1 MITNKYPRKLWS
13 RLLYRKPVRLKGTP
27 PKLLLATPLVVPGFP
42 SYFLKAEDL
51 KHTSKVIGATRVVK
65 PGPSLGEIL
74 LIVWDSVCAVWRAI
88 RTGLVLLPCLLA
100 VPLALIP
107 PPLPRLSRQA
117 LAELMAVCAE
127 VAGPVYVKLAQWAA
141 TRRDLLPESVCQ
153 TLARLQTRVSPH
165 SWRATERLLK
175 EEFGSEFDDFYQ
187 RLWLEERRPV
197 ASGCC
202 AQVYHGWLDGQEVA
216 IKVVHP
222 NLKRQLQLDIMVMRT
237 TARCLTWL
245 FPSTSWLNMCQAVE
259 EFDNLMTEQMD
270 MVEEAANLT
279 RFRHNFKDT
288 VGIIFPEPI
297 LSKRRVLVESWVS
310 GVSIATFLE
319 PGSDPKIQRQLAN
332 RGADMLLQM
341 VFHDNLWHGDLHPGN
356 LLVTPSGD
364 LGVLDSGITCSL
376 TREDRANLIDTFRAV
391 VLSDGAR
398 VGELF
403 LERSS
408 HACRDRQGF
417 IREMQETVSKAR
429 KQQLCLETID
439 VSLLL
444 QEVFST
450 LMRHQVKLDASFLSL
465 VIAVAVVEGLGRSLD
480 SELDLVARAMPYVM
494 SPGYRNNS

>member
-1 MITNKYPRKLWS
+1 
-13 RLLYRKPVRLKGTP
+13 
-27 PKLLLATPLVVPGFP
+27 
-42 SYFLKAEDL
+42 
-51 KHTSKVIGATRVVK
+51 
-65 PGPSLGEIL
+65 
-74 LIVWDSVCAVWRAI
+74 VWRAF

-100 VPLALIP
+100 VPLALLP
-107 PPLPRLSRQA
+107 SPLPALSPQL
-117 LAELMAVCAE
+117 LAELIAVCAE
-127 VAGPVYVKLAQWAA
+127 AAGPVYVKLAQWAA

-153 TLARLQTRVSPH
+153 PLARLQTRVSPH

-175 EEFGSEFDDFYQ
+175 EEFGNEFKDFYQ

-216 IKVVHP
+216 VKVVHP
-222 NLKRQLQLDIMVMRT
+222 YLKRQLQLDLMVMRT
-237 TARCLTWL
+237 TARWLTWL
-245 FPSTSWLNMCQAVE
+245 FPSTSWLNLCEAVE
-259 EFDNLMTEQMD
+259 EFDCLMTKQMD

-279 RFRHNFKDT
+279 RFRRNFRNTED
-288 VGIIFPEPI
+288 IIFPEPI
-297 LSKRRVLVESWVS
+297 LCKRRVLVESWLS
-310 GVSIATFLE
+310 GVSIATFLQ
-319 PGSDPKIQRQLAN
+319 PGSDPEKQRQLAN

-356 LLVTPSGD
+356 LLVTPSGQ
-364 LGVLDSGITCSL
+364 LAVLDSGITCSL
-376 TREDRANLIDTFRAV
+376 NPEDRANLIDTFRAV

-403 LERSS
+403 LERSK
-408 HACRDRQGF
+408 HACKDRQGF
-417 IREMQETVSKAR
+417 IGQMQEIVAKAR

-450 LMRHQVKLDASFLSL
+450 LMKHQVKLDASFLSL

-480 SELDLVARAMPYVM
+480 SELDLVVRAMPYVM
-494 SPGYRNNS
+494 SPGYKTTL